1 MKHRQTKLV
10 MTVALWLGSL
20 TLIAI
25 STLSPF
31 TFNLQDLNLKDAISL
46 GIKNATN
53 PIDIVANIILFLPLG
68 FSSYAL
74 TLRRLPRH
82 KTLFWLLSIGLF
94 STATS
99 LLVETAQLFL
109 PGRFPTLSDIV
120 FNGLGGFLGGLFA
133 LQLSIPKDKRFPT
146 KLNKTVCLI
155 AFLGYFLSITLGLSL
170 FTRHIQISNWQTSYP
185 LTIGNTATG
194 ENPWLG
200 KASNILLFDSALTSD
215 SIEPLLNFK
224 LDAKS
229 YESLAFSCLLD
240 PDIIDSN
247 HLPSDLH
254 LCENPLPQKKLHPQA
269 DNDVWYLVNSSNL
282 DFINRIKTNKAF
294 TIALKIRS
302 KFNRGF
308 GTVLALGEDID
319 HANFI
324 FGIQAKRLTIR
335 IRFPLSGLA
344 GMTPEMVMHD
354 DNLNFI
360 DQTIVMVYDGVSFHI
375 YQNEITQ
382 TRQVSLLSG
391 LYFMQPLS
399 KIYQEWRL
407 ELLNFDL
414 YKWLFIA
421 ITFTPATILFER
433 LQATG
438 QINTSR
444 EMSQYVI
451 GISIFAAP
459 IARVYTSSLNFWLF
473 EWIEVLAIIL
483 LCWFGTKLYFITL
496 KKGQLE

>member
-10 MTVALWLGSL
+10 MTVALWLGAL
-20 TLIAI
+20 TLITI

-46 GIKNATN
+46 GIQNATN

-74 TLRRLPRH
+74 TLRLPRR
-82 KTLFWLLSIGLF
+82 KTVLCLVSIGVL
-94 STATS
+94 STSIS

-120 FNGLGGFLGGLFA
+120 FNGLGGFLGGFFA
-133 LQLSIPKDKRFPT
+133 RQLSMPKDQRFPT
-146 KLNKTVCLI
+146 KLNKTVFLI
-155 AFLGYFLSITLGLSL
+155 AFLGYFLSIYVGLSL
-170 FTRHIQISNWQTSYP
+170 FTRQIQLSNWQTSYP

-194 ENPWLG
+194 KHPWLG
-200 KASNILLFDSALTSD
+200 KASNLLFFDSALTAD
-215 SIEPLLNFK
+215 SIEPLLNSK
-224 LDAKS
+224 LDANS
-229 YESLAFSCLLD
+229 YESLAFSCLLE
-240 PDIIDSN
+240 PDIIEST
-247 HLPSDLH
+247 HLPSDLN
-254 LCENPLPQKKLHPQA
+254 LCENPSPQKKLHPQA
-269 DNDVWYLVNSSNL
+269 DNDVWYLVESSNL
-282 DFINRIKTNKAF
+282 DFINRIKSNKAF
-294 TIALKIRS
+294 TITLKIKS

-308 GTVLALGEDID
+308 GVVLALGEDID

-344 GMTPEMVMHD
+344 GMAPEIVIHD

-360 DQTIVMVYDGVSFHI
+360 DQTIVMVYDGISFHI

-399 KIYQEWRL
+399 TIYREWRL

-421 ITFTPATILFER
+421 FTFTPATILFER

-444 EMSQYVI
+444 ELSQYVI
-451 GISIFAAP
+451 GISIFAAL

-483 LCWFGTKLYFITL
+483 FCWFGTKLYFITL
-496 KKGQLE
+496 KKCQLE